1 MNEIATIRLLSPLTF
16 EVEGVEPPGLQDVEM
31 DGGDGSGG
39 DDDDGEEENEVE
51 DFQEK
56 VASYLG
62 RGNM

>member
-1 MNEIATIRLLSPLTF
+1 M
-16 EVEGVEPPGLQDVEM
+16 EPPGLQDVEM

-56 VASYLG
+56 VASCLG
-62 RGNM
+62 EGKQWCC